1 MMNRNLLPLV
11 ATIVSSHASG
21 NSVTSQNLT
30 EAIRSVYATLN
41 GLTNGATVKPTGP
54 SESIARSPGLEPVVP
69 VEKSVFPDY
78 IICLEDGKQLTM
90 LKRYLRTSYNM
101 TPEEYRERWGL
112 PDNYPMAAP
121 NYIKRRSEIA
131 REIGLGH
138 QPPVAAAK
146 RDVKEGI
153 SGKRMPRTKG

>member
-1 MMNRNLLPLV
+1 MMSRDLLPLV
-11 ATIVSSHASG
+11 AKIVSSHASG

-41 GLTNGATVKPTGP
+41 GLTNGTTAKPSGP

-69 VEKSVFPDY
+69 IEKSVFPDY

-90 LKRYLRTSYNM
+90 LKRHLRTSYNM

-112 PDNYPMAAP
+112 PSNYPMTAP

-131 REIGLGH
+131 REIGLGR
-138 QPPVAAAK
+138 QPPVVAAK
-146 RDVKEGI
+146 CG
-153 SGKRMPRTKG
+153 T